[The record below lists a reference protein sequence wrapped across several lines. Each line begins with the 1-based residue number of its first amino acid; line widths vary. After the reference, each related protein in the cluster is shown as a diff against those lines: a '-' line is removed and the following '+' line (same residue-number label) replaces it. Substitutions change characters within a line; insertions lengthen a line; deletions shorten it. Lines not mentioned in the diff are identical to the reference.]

1 MPEVLSL
8 SSACA
13 RAGVAVGDRF
23 TLAEVAAVL
32 GLPLP
37 TLRRLVRSRALS
49 IVRFTARGGF
59 VLADD
64 LADGS
69 PAFLSSLTRG
79 TLPVERGDLTASNEE
94 RAFPAKRHARTEN
107 QNEPEPA

>member
-37 TLRRLVRSRALS
+37 TLRRLVRSRALP

-64 LADGS
+64 LA
-69 PAFLSSLTRG
+69 AFISRAYTANTRA
-79 TLPVERGDLTASNEE
+79 TTTA
-94 RAFPAKRHARTEN
+94 
-107 QNEPEPA
+107 